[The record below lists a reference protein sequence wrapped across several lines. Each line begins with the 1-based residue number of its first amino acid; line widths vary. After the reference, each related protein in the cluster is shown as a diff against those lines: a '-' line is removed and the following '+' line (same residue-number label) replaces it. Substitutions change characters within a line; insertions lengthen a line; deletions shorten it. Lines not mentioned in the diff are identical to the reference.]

1 MNFFRLNIT
10 ESHQDSL
17 GAILAYQAIPNKLGT
32 NKLGMVLQIY
42 ILYFGAC
49 QQRSNASIGAMPPL
63 FSPTGLSV
71 S

>member
-1 MNFFRLNIT
+1 VNFFRLNIT

-42 ILYFGAC
+42 ILYFGVVNGC
-49 QQRSNASIGAMPPL
+49 NESNASII
-63 FSPTGLSV
+63 
-71 S
+71 